1 MNEELLRSAARLRSE
16 LADLARVAARIDEGW
31 QRAQSSADDYY
42 LDSVALNLHGFY
54 SGLERIFVMIATV
67 VDMSLPEGSQWHYLL
82 LRQMTQEI
90 PGVRPAVISEATCA
104 LLDEYRGFRHV
115 VRNVYALELDPNRI
129 EPLVKKAPALFAQVK
144 AELLAMAAL
153 LEQQA
158 SSDP

>member
-1 MNEELLRSAARLRSE
+1 MNEDLLRSAARLRSE
-16 LADLARVAARIDEGW
+16 LAELARVATRIDEGW
-31 QRAQSSADDYY
+31 RRAQSSADDYY
-42 LDSVALNLHGFY
+42 LDSVALNLHGLY
-54 SGLERIFVMIATV
+54 SGRERIFVMIATV
-67 VDMSLPEGSQWHYLL
+67 MDMSLPEGSQWHHLL

-129 EPLVKKAPALFAQVK
+129 EPLVKKTPALFAQVS
-144 AELLAMAAL
+144 AELLALAAL

-158 SSDP
+158 SSNP